1 MCTSYS
7 QQLALR
13 SFQPLSLGLSVHL
26 PWCLLKQIKLSCWQ
40 PIVLTQYRGGELQS
54 WLLPLYS
61 TEIQWLNDR
70 SELKEEDL
78 NEKNWNRRYRWSRI
92 IAWHSTDYHRMP
104 VTEVACYIP
113 PAHRAGT
120 HHWYTPLVHTA
131 GSSHSQI
138 LWFRLHFTAFHY
150 CCSPLLLRLFIC
162 VPFYWLFIRVFNR
175 ESLLVVPASVHLVT
189 FTRNS
194 LAN

>member
-40 PIVLTQYRGGELQS
+40 PIVLAQYRGGELQS

-120 HHWYTPLVHTA
+120 HHWYTPLEVHIRKFFDFDCI
-131 GSSHSQI
+131 S
-138 LWFRLHFTAFHY
+138 L
-150 CCSPLLLRLFIC
+150 LFIIAVHRSYYDC
-162 VPFYWLFIRVFNR
+162 LFVFR
-175 ESLLVVPASVHLVT
+175 FIGSLLESLIE
-189 FTRNS
+189 S
-194 LAN
+194 LY